1 MPVFTPQDIKE
12 IEVANRIKAVLLSIH
27 LELKQPQPKTIT
39 ASYDFETGELGYD
52 IIPVDPSPTI

>member
-39 ASYDFETGELGYD
+39 ASYDFETGELAYD
-52 IIPVDPSPTI
+52 VVPADPSPAV